1 MGHSRGF
8 RRGSPGERHTGRG
21 DLRHVRLWL
30 LSPPGLTCA
39 TPAPISSESQ
49 IQNLRSEQDTQDF
62 LHTSK
67 QNRDLQGELENAKL
81 GGQNTG

>member
-8 RRGSPGERHTGRG
+8 RRGSPGERHTRRG
-21 DLRHVRLWL
+21 DPRRVRPWL

-39 TPAPISSESQ
+39 TPDPISSESQ
-49 IQNLRSEQDTQDF
+49 IQNLRSKQDTQDF
-62 LHTSK
+62 LQTLK
-67 QNRDLQGELENAKL
+67 QNRDLQEELENAKL